1 MKRLRLKTLGCIALP
16 ACLLLAGCAS
26 TVPSK
31 DQYGN
36 YFTPYE
42 NVTRGNTA
50 SGQQVLYWRAP
61 GIDMKQFNSL
71 IYQPVIYAPRP
82 KPTAQISQSTLDQIL
97 AYTNQQVKAALASH
111 YPLVDKPTGKTLIFR
126 GAITAIDTQKQGV
139 QFYEV
144 LPVTLLIAGTQAAT
158 GHRTLDS
165 AVYLQAEFID
175 AATHKPVLKVVRKIS
190 GNPLRNE
197 QTPLRLQ
204 DMQPAL
210 NALGK
215 DIRAFN
221 GFGQ

>member
-1 MKRLRLKTLGCIALP
+1 MP
-16 ACLLLAGCAS
+16 E
-26 TVPSK
+26 K
-31 DQYGN
+31 DKYGN

-42 NVTRGNTA
+42 NVTRGTTA
-50 SGQQVLYWRAP
+50 SGQPVLYWRAP
-61 GIDMKQFNSL
+61 GVDMKQFNSL

-97 AYTNQQVKAALASH
+97 AYANDRVKAALASH

-126 GAITAIDTQKQGV
+126 GAITAIDTEKKGL

-165 AVYLQAEFID
+165 AIYLQAEFID
-175 AATHKPVLKVVRKIS
+175 AATNKPVLKVVRKIA
-190 GNPLRNE
+190 GNPLRND
-197 QTPLRLQ
+197 QTPLTLQ

-210 NALGK
+210 NALAS
-215 DIRAFN
+215 DIRAYN
-221 GFGQ
+221 GFGT